1 MNILFSDIYIYIKEA
16 CLLLL
21 NIVKIW
27 VIFTLVHTHTPTHRM
42 KKYGIKIYL
51 KWH

>member
-21 NIVKIW
+21 NIVKNMSDIY
-27 VIFTLVHTHTPTHRM
+27 TRTHPHP
-42 KKYGIKIYL
+42 
-51 KWH
+51 HS